1 MRLEGIF
8 VMENQEMKSSKDKRN
23 NLIVII
29 LSVVIVVLAS
39 LFFWQRS
46 SYQTD
51 AALIRAEKDSIA
63 SELSKMAK
71 GYDAIHTENDSLNK
85 TISFAQT
92 KVKELLSE
100 VEQVKNASYQQIT
113 KYRQEVT
120 TLRNI
125 MRNYVIQIDSLNQ
138 KNQRLMDENLNV
150 KQQVTEVRSVNQQLS
165 EDKKKLEQT
174 VTLAAQLEASDLRAT
189 GINLRGKEQAK
200 ALRIEKIK
208 IDFILSKNLT
218 AKRGAK
224 NIYVRIQRPDQI
236 LLMKSDKD
244 IFKFEDMKIPFSAM
258 REVEY
263 EGSDLPVS
271 IYWDNARESPLIPG
285 KYTVDVFAD
294 GRNIGTTVFEMK

>member
-1 MRLEGIF
+1 
-8 VMENQEMKSSKDKRN
+8 MENQEKNSSKDKRN

-29 LSVVIVVLAS
+29 LSVLLVVLAG

-46 SYQTD
+46 SYRTD
-51 AALIRAEKDSIA
+51 AVLIRAEKDSIA
-63 SELSKMAK
+63 SELSRMAS
-71 GYDAIHTENDSLNK
+71 GYDSLRSENDSLNQ
-85 TISFAQT
+85 TISYAQT
-92 KVKELLSE
+92 KVKDLLTE
-100 VEQVKNASYQQIT
+100 VDQVKNVSYQQIT
-113 KYRQEVT
+113 KYREEVT

-125 MRNYVIQIDSLNQ
+125 MRNYIVQIDSLNQ
-138 KNQRLMDENLNV
+138 KNQRLMDENTNV
-150 KQQVTEVRSVNQQLS
+150 KQQVTEVRSVNMQLE

-174 VTLAAQLEASDLRAT
+174 VTLAAQLEANDLKAV
-189 GINLRGKEQAK
+189 GITAKGKEQIK
-200 ALRIEKIK
+200 ANKIEKVK

-244 IFKFEDMKIPFSAM
+244 IFKFEDMKIPYSVM

-263 EGSDLPVS
+263 EGSDVPVS
-271 IYWDNARESPLIPG
+271 IYWDNANESPLIPG

-294 GRNIGTTVFEMK
+294 GRNIGTTVFEVK

>member
-1 MRLEGIF
+1 
-8 VMENQEMKSSKDKRN
+8 MENQEKNSSKDKRN

-29 LSVVIVVLAS
+29 LSIVIVLLAC

-63 SELSKMAK
+63 SELTKMVT
-71 GYDAIHTENDSLNK
+71 GYDSIRTENDSLNK

-92 KVKELLSE
+92 KVKDLLLE
-100 VEQVKNASYQQIT
+100 VGQVKNVSYQQIT
-113 KYRQEVT
+113 KYREEVT

-125 MRNYVIQIDSLNQ
+125 MRTYIIQIDSLNQ

-150 KQQVTEVRSVNQQLS
+150 KQQVTEARTMNEQLV

-174 VTLAAQLEASDLRAT
+174 VTLAAQLEATGLRAA
-189 GINLRGKEQAK
+189 GITAKGKEQVK
-200 ALRIEKIK
+200 SNKIEKVK
-208 IDFILSKNLT
+208 IDFTLNKNQT

-236 LLMKSDKD
+236 LLMKSNNDV
-244 IFKFEDMKIPFSAM
+244 FKFEDMKIPYSAM

-263 EGSDLPVS
+263 EGNDIPIS
-271 IYWDNARESPLIPG
+271 IYWDNSGQSPLIPG

-294 GRNIGTTVFEMK
+294 GKNIGTTAFEVK

>member
-1 MRLEGIF
+1 
-8 VMENQEMKSSKDKRN
+8 MENQEKNSSKDKRN

-29 LSVVIVVLAS
+29 LSVLLVVLAS

-46 SYQTD
+46 SYRTD
-51 AALIRAEKDSIA
+51 AVLIRAEKDSIA
-63 SELSKMAK
+63 SELTRMAS
-71 GYDAIHTENDSLNK
+71 GYDSLRSQNDSLNQ

-92 KVKELLSE
+92 KVKDLLSE
-100 VEQVKNASYQQIT
+100 VDQVKNVSYQQIT

-120 TLRNI
+120 TLRDI
-125 MRNYVIQIDSLNQ
+125 MRNYIVQIDSLNQ
-138 KNQRLMDENLNV
+138 KNQRLMADITDV
-150 KQQVTEVRSVNQQLS
+150 KQEVTDVKSANQQLES
-165 EDKKKLEQT
+165 EKKKLEQT
-174 VTLAAQLEASDLRAT
+174 VNLAAQMEATDLKAT
-189 GINLRGKEQAK
+189 GITAKGKEQIK
-200 ALRIEKIK
+200 ASKIEKVK

-244 IFKFEDMKIPFSAM
+244 IFRFEDMKIPYSVM

-263 EGSDLPVS
+263 EGSDVPVS
-271 IYWDNARESPLIPG
+271 IYWDNSKESPLIPG

-294 GRNIGTTVFEMK
+294 GRNIGTTVFEVK

>member
-1 MRLEGIF
+1 
-8 VMENQEMKSSKDKRN
+8 MENQEMNSSKDKKN

-29 LSVVIVVLAS
+29 LSVLLVVLAG

-46 SYQTD
+46 SYRTD
-51 AALIRAEKDSIA
+51 ALLINAEKDTIA
-63 SELSKMAK
+63 SELSKMAT
-71 GYDAIHTENDSLNK
+71 GYDSLRSENDSLNK

-92 KVKELLSE
+92 KVKDLLSE
-100 VEQVKNASYQQIT
+100 VDQVKNVSYQQIT

-120 TLRNI
+120 TLRDI
-125 MRNYVIQIDSLNQ
+125 MRNYIVQIDSLNQ
-138 KNQRLMDENLNV
+138 KNQRLMDENSSV
-150 KQQVTEVRSVNQQLS
+150 KQQVTEVKTVNEQLVS
-165 EDKKKLEQT
+165 EKKKLEQT
-174 VTLAAQLEASDLRAT
+174 VNLASQMEASDLKAT
-189 GINLRGKEQAK
+189 GITAKGKEQLK
-200 ALRIEKIK
+200 ANKIEKVK

-244 IFKFEDMKIPFSAM
+244 LFKFEDMKIPYSVM

-263 EGSDLPVS
+263 EGSDVPVS
-271 IYWDNARESPLIPG
+271 IYWDNPKESPLIPG

-294 GRNIGTTVFEMK
+294 GRNIGTTVFEVK